1 MRLVSESNENLIGF
15 IASTVEKLR
24 DDVENMRREMATK
37 ADLAR
42 LEGKLT
48 EKIGADLGQVEG
60 RLSEKI
66 DTDLARLEGKL
77 SEKIDTDLA
86 RLEGK
91 LSERIDTDLARLE
104 GKLSERIEVTS
115 TSIRGDVEQTH
126 LRLDTIEHSI
136 SSRFEHV
143 QSELSRLRSAVYL
156 LGRDQPD
163 VLRFLGQTE
172 PN

>member
-48 EKIGADLGQVEG
+48 EKIGADLGQLEG
-60 RLSEKI
+60 RLSEK
-66 DTDLARLEGKL
+66 
-77 SEKIDTDLA
+77 
-86 RLEGK
+86 
-91 LSERIDTDLARLE
+91 IDTDLARLE